1 MVCIG
6 MVIRNGAV
14 WRFEGT
20 ENCTEDESKL
30 SAKFSFRRMSEISL
44 RELLSPTNETNI
56 QILTNLTDIQ
66 VAKEMFTIQEVGLSH
81 KFKRN
86 SESFAKTDQEMLEK
100 LENREMKNSFVPSN
114 CQFISCDSDHL
125 SMIPICLSH
134 CQYVVNRNDGVHEL
148 DDETLS
154 DKWIQPKSTNGYIVE
169 EEAKLAKIS
178 DFESYDTI
186 CMRPDENKISVID
199 IAADIPPIILE
210 SDDQTWISTT
220 SRAVKVN
227 GFSEPNDGKPNSCAN
242 EYDESDVKIVVQIRN
257 IVRSTENF
265 IDKVNAGNMAISNME
280 GSDFDKSFCGQSSNT
295 SAREQECKLQD
306 GASVL
311 VDRKADVPSDTYG
324 CGFLSNEE
332 VHRKTTL
339 YESNIQ
345 DGANVIQ
352 YNQPSDGWTGFSEC
366 VKNNNHKEQIVHE
379 RELLDDLQMSKET
392 LDLLIKANIDT
403 SAICPGKAV
412 DAPDPTAP
420 NNQMQQG
427 RQLFGALPMSKETLD
442 QLSKAN
448 FDTSAICPGK
458 AVDAPDPTAPNN
470 QMQQGK
476 RLLDNFSEGKVKLKQ
491 LSSADIDSMTI
502 ALGKTKLKGYKSKQE
517 RLQNLGEIM
526 RSMLKLNE
534 PFAENVTM
542 PSLESVR
549 PQKAREIDNLSEIER
564 VRLKFDTKHIAKML
578 ANRVARCSNDID
590 DMFARIQIMDMLAVT
605 EGARQKPPRLTRTLH
620 ELSVDPRDN
629 LSKLVSRM
637 DQFAVLIEQAMNPM
651 NESSLVETGSCSPK
665 SKKIRIFAQ
674 AKHNSN

>member
-1 MVCIG
+1 
-6 MVIRNGAV
+6 MVIGKGSV

-20 ENCTEDESKL
+20 ENCVTVEDESKI
-30 SAKFSFRRMSEISL
+30 SAKFSFRSMSEISW
-44 RELLSPTNETNI
+44 RELQSPTNETKI
-56 QILTNLTDIQ
+56 QIPRNLSDIQ
-66 VAKEMFTIQEVGLSH
+66 VEKEMLTIQEVGLSH
-81 KFKRN
+81 NFKRN
-86 SESFAKTDQEMLEK
+86 SESLEKTDQEMSEK

-114 CQFISCDSDHL
+114 CQFISCDSDHSSL
-125 SMIPICLSH
+125 IPICLSH
-134 CQYVVNRNDGVHEL
+134 CQDVGNQNNCIHEL
-148 DDETLS
+148 DDETSS
-154 DKWIQPKSTNGYIVE
+154 DKWIQPKSANGYIVE
-169 EEAKLAKIS
+169 EEAKLAKVS

-210 SDDQTWISTT
+210 SDEQSWISTT
-220 SRAVKVN
+220 SRAEKVN

-242 EYDESDVKIVVQIRN
+242 EYDQNAVKIMVQIHN

-265 IDKVNAGNMAISNME
+265 IDKVNAGNIAISKME

-295 SAREQECKLQD
+295 SAREQEGKLQD
-306 GASVL
+306 GASV
-311 VDRKADVPSDTYG
+311 VVERKADVPSDKMYG

-332 VHRKTTL
+332 VQRKTTL
-339 YESNIQ
+339 YESKIE
-345 DGANVIQ
+345 DGANMIQ
-352 YNQPSDGWTGFSEC
+352 YDQPTDGWTGFSEC
-366 VKNNNHKEQIVHE
+366 VADNNHNEQIVHE
-379 RELLDDLQMSKET
+379 RELFGDLPMSKET
-392 LDLLIKANIDT
+392 LDQLIKANIDT

-427 RQLFGALPMSKETLD
+427 K
-442 QLSKAN
+442 K
-448 FDTSAICPGK
+448 
-458 AVDAPDPTAPNN
+458 
-470 QMQQGK
+470 
-476 RLLDNFSEGKVKLKQ
+476 LLDDFSEGKVKLKQ

-517 RLQNLGEIM
+517 RLQNLGAIM

-534 PFAENVTM
+534 PFAENGTTL
-542 PSLESVR
+542 SLEAAR
-549 PQKAREIDNLSEIER
+549 PQKAREIENLSEIER
-564 VRLKFDTKHIAKML
+564 VRHKFDAKPIAKML

-590 DMFARIQIMDMLAVT
+590 DMFARIQIMDMLAVA